1 MKDQKIDS
9 EVKNFLVE
17 ALSLESERKSD
28 EEIVNELYEKSCPSF
43 PKGEY
48 KKLLLSKFLSDFRS
62 ASKEYGGFEEVAITE
77 KEWSWLASVKSI
89 KTKKQLTCL
98 LLWKKTHPHPSG
110 WIKFDHEE
118 IFSLLFSP
126 KEIKQ
131 MDSDTRGYTEC
142 FGKYSELRVIGSKNP
157 IVCYALPKELEEDS
171 PNFLS
176 VNIDDGE
183 SLSHLKNFFNI
194 DWETGEFLGGGVD
207 ASS

>member
-17 ALSLESERKSD
+17 ALSLKREGKSD
-28 EEIVNELYEKSCPSF
+28 EEIINELYEKSCPSF

-48 KKLLLSKFLSDFRS
+48 KKLLLSKFLSDFQN
-62 ASKEYGGFEEVAITE
+62 ASEEYRRLEEVSITE
-77 KEWSWLASVKSI
+77 REWEWLASVKNV
-89 KTKKQLTCL
+89 KTRKQLACL
-98 LLWKKTHPHPSG
+98 LLWKKTHSHPSG
-110 WIKFDHEE
+110 WIKFDREE

-142 FGKYSELRVIGSKNP
+142 FSKYSELRVIGSKNP
-157 IVCYALPKELEEDS
+157 IVCYALPKEIEEDS
-171 PNFLS
+171 PNFLF
-176 VNIDDGE
+176 VNIDDE
-183 SLSHLKNFFNI
+183 ENLLYLKSLFNI
-194 DWETGEFLGGGVD
+194 DWETGELLKGGGD